1 MKNKLKILI
10 AAAEI
15 TPIAKVGGLGDVIGA
30 LPKALN
36 KLNLDVRLIMP
47 FYGLIDKNKYKI
59 RLSKKNIKVG
69 DALINLWQTSLPG
82 STVPLY
88 LIEHGFFKNKKIY
101 STALAEGPTDIEKFT
116 FFSQAILESIKNV
129 DFKPDIIH
137 LNDWHTA
144 PVASLIKTDR
154 FFKSTKT
161 LLTIHNLANQ
171 GITKT
176 KNHLAEGILNSD
188 LINTVSPT
196 YAKEILTKEYGA
208 GLEKILAKKRN
219 RLHGI
224 LNGID
229 TDFFNPATDES
240 IKQKYSLK
248 NLEKKTANKTELQK
262 QLGLPQDKNA
272 VLVGLVTRF
281 VWQKGVELITE
292 KFSKL
297 NCQFVFL
304 GTGEKKYEDALLDL
318 AKKYPRQFSV
328 QIKFD
333 EQLAHKIYAASDI
346 FLAPSRFEPC
356 GLTQMIAM
364 RYGSIPIVRA
374 TGGLADTVNDK
385 NGFTFKKYSSEEL
398 YKTIDEALTIFYK
411 NKKVWHR
418 LETNGLKQN
427 FSWEK
432 SAGEYL
438 KLYKKLILYPH

>member
-47 FYGLIDKNKYKI
+47 FYGLIDKDKYKLKPI
-59 RLSKKNIKVG
+59 KQNIKVG
-69 DALINLWQTSLPG
+69 GALINLWQTNLPG

-88 LIEHGFFKNKKIY
+88 LIEHGFFKNKEIY
-101 STALAEGPTDIEKFT
+101 STALADGPTDIEKFT
-116 FFSQAILESIKNV
+116 FFSRAILESIKTI

-144 PVASLIKTDR
+144 PVASLMKTDQ

-196 YAKEILTKEYGA
+196 YAKEILTKECGA
-208 GLEKILAKKRN
+208 GLEKILTKKRKK
-219 RLHGI
+219 LYGI

-229 TDFFNPATDES
+229 TDFFNPQTDEL
-240 IKQKYSLK
+240 IKFNYSSESF
-248 NLEKKTANKTELQK
+248 EKKNANKKELQK
-262 QLGLPQDKNA
+262 QLSLPQDKNMA
-272 VLVGLVTRF
+272 LAGLVTRF

-304 GTGEKKYEDALLDL
+304 GTGEKKHEDALLDL
-318 AKKYPRQFSV
+318 AKKYPRQFSA

-333 EQLAHKIYAASDI
+333 EQLAHQIYAASDI
-346 FLAPSRFEPC
+346 FLVPSRFEPC

-385 NGFTFKKYSSEEL
+385 NGFTFKKYSDEEL

-411 NKKVWHR
+411 NKKVWRR
-418 LETNGLKQN
+418 LETNGMRQN
-427 FSWEK
+427 FSWKK

-438 KLYKKLILYPH
+438 KLYKKLIFYPH

>member
-36 KLNLDVRLIMP
+36 KLDLDVRLIMP
-47 FYGLIDKNKYKI
+47 FYGLIDKDKYKI
-59 RLSKKNIKVG
+59 KPIKQNIKVG
-69 DALINLWQTSLPG
+69 AALINLWQTDLPG

-88 LIEHGFFKNKKIY
+88 LVEHGFFKNKEIY
-101 STALAEGPTDIEKFT
+101 STALADGLTDIEKFT
-116 FFSQAILESIKNV
+116 FFSQAILESIKAI

-144 PVASLIKTDR
+144 PVASLIKTDQ

-196 YAKEILTKEYGA
+196 YAKEILTKKYGA
-208 GLEKILAKKRN
+208 GLKKILTKKRN

-248 NLEKKTANKTELQK
+248 NLEKKTVNKTELQK
-262 QLGLPQDKNA
+262 QLGLAQDKNMA
-272 VLVGLVTRF
+272 LAGLVTRF

-304 GTGEKKYEDALLDL
+304 GTGEKKYEEALSNL
-318 AKKYPRQFSV
+318 AKKYPGQFST

-346 FLAPSRFEPC
+346 FLVPSRFEPC

-385 NGFTFKKYSSEEL
+385 NGFTFKKYSSEEM
-398 YKTIDEALTIFYK
+398 YKTIDEALAIFYK

-427 FSWEK
+427 FSWKK

-438 KLYKKLILYPH
+438 KLYKKLNK